1 MTSARTGM
9 RLAVAGAAGGLTLL
23 GGGAAMAATAP
34 HGGPVVGAGDICRY
48 EVIARDGLNV
58 HETPAGKL
66 IPPPLKFGLHI
77 DADCTASH
85 GGWVEVHGGV
95 PVSQRHGFVFK
106 KFLKLI
112 TPSGGASAG
121 AGGTSVATNPMLAGA
136 GVGTVA
142 LGAGIAIAVRR
153 RRAQDAA

>member
-9 RLAVAGAAGGLTLL
+9 RLAVAGAASGLTLL

-34 HGGPVVGAGDICRY
+34 HGGPVVGGDVCRY
-48 EVIARDGLNV
+48 EVIARNGLNV

-77 DADCTASH
+77 GADCTASH
-85 GGWVEVHGGV
+85 GGWVELHQGV
-95 PVSQRHGFVFK
+95 PKDQLHGWVFR
-106 KFLKLI
+106 KFLKPI
-112 TPSGGASAG
+112 KPGGGVSAG
-121 AGGTSVATNPMLAGA
+121 AGGTSAATNPMLAGA
-136 GVGTVA
+136 GAGTIA

>member
-1 MTSARTGM
+1 MMTNARTGM

-23 GGGAAMAATAP
+23 SGGAAALAATP
-34 HGGPVVGAGDICRY
+34 HGGPVGAGDICRY

-58 HETPAGKL
+58 HQTPRGKL

-77 DADCTASH
+77 GADCKASN
-85 GGWVEVHGGV
+85 GGWVELHQGV
-95 PVSQRHGFVFK
+95 PKNQLHGWVFK
-106 KFLKLI
+106 KFLKPI
-112 TPSGGASAG
+112 KPGGGVSAG

-136 GVGTVA
+136 GFGTIA